1 MWQNLIPRERKSIT
15 MFWVTSGIWG
25 PNSKT
30 VVFPHLW
37 ISSGELSK
45 HVNEMPEGP
54 CWIFDEARPLL
65 KNSNSIPVF
74 ICCGYIHPTISSD
87 VQDQSGR
94 FSFFEAWSLFCVP
107 VTSDI
112 EMQASLWCIR
122 VRNESHYLHEHT
134 VIVQQSST
142 EKCNYATFNSCRAA
156 VESSGDNFKC
166 YACMSCKEFFFFA
179 LYYTIAAGV
188 LLYDL
193 SKSYFLRHFPSLKLS
208 AFSSLLHYHLMILW
222 KHIIKFFIN
231 TMDLSR
237 VWTSFVHYGIGKC
250 LSTLLSTHFNYM
262 LTTSYGLCFS
272 SMTRSANRI
281 RADKIHIFQWHLL
294 GFWRGE
300 DYRKQ
305 HMKSW

>member
-1 MWQNLIPRERKSIT
+1 MILSDRWSEHWTEMWQNLIPRERKSIT

-54 CWIFDEARPLL
+54 CWIFDEAGPLL

-87 VQDQSGR
+87 VQDQSGW
-94 FSFFEAWSLFCVP
+94 FSFFEARSLFCVT

-112 EMQASLWCIR
+112 EMQASLRRIR

-142 EKCNYATFNSCRAA
+142 EKCNYATFNSRRAA

-166 YACMSCKEFFFFA
+166 YACMSCKEFFCII
-179 LYYTIAAGV
+179 LYNCSRSTFIWLIKVIFSETFSISQAVCLLFIAS
-188 LLYDL
+188 LPFND
-193 SKSYFLRHFPSLKLS
+193 SLK
-208 AFSSLLHYHLMILW
+208 AY
-222 KHIIKFFIN
+222 N
-231 TMDLSR
+231 
-237 VWTSFVHYGIGKC
+237 
-250 LSTLLSTHFNYM
+250 
-262 LTTSYGLCFS
+262 
-272 SMTRSANRI
+272 
-281 RADKIHIFQWHLL
+281 
-294 GFWRGE
+294 
-300 DYRKQ
+300 
-305 HMKSW
+305 